1 MANLKDVIYLSA
13 EDYNTLYTNG
23 TVTINGT
30 TLTYDANN
38 VYIVPDDTD
47 AKISTALA
55 NYIAKSSTAGLVKN
69 DGTIDTNTYITSA
82 ALANYIQTSNT
93 SGLVKNDGT
102 IDTNTYLTSIPS
114 TYIQTSST
122 SGLIKNDGSIDTST
136 YATTSQLP
144 STMGAS
150 GSGHAGGL
158 VPDTPSTSGTTKY
171 LREDGTWQTP
181 PGGTYVA
188 SDFDIKDLS
197 DSTSLR
203 TAWSGKQDAI
213 DLTFTKN
220 STGFSIAGGTTSK
233 TLTVSSSYTLGAA
246 CAKGVTDNSSSAA
259 VTSSD
264 TNLITGRTLHY
275 HCTNKGFL
283 TSIPAASSSSYGGIK
298 ISASGSTLTITV

>member
-13 EDYNTLYTNG
+13 EDYNTLYNNG
-23 TVTINGT
+23 TVTINGV

-55 NYIAKSSTAGLVKN
+55 NYIAKSNTTGLVKN

-82 ALANYIQTSNT
+82 ALANYIQTSLT
-93 SGLVKNDGT
+93 AGLV
-102 IDTNTYLTSIPS
+102 
-114 TYIQTSST
+114 
-122 SGLIKNDGSIDTST
+122 KNDGSIDTST
-136 YATTSQLP
+136 YATISQLP

-203 TAWSGKQDAI
+203 TSWSGKQDAI

-220 STGFSIAGGTTSK
+220 TTGFSIAGGTTSK
-233 TLTVSSSYTLGAA
+233 TLTVGNSYTLGAA
-246 CAKGVTDNSSSAA
+246 CAKGVTDNTSSAA

-283 TSIPAASSSSYGGIK
+283 TSIPAASSSAYGGVK